1 MSVAQ
6 GEDVLLPLA
15 TEVAV
20 PLINMTVRGIGSVA
34 RPLVRDFSGWTYGAN
49 ITICFRLYFFK

>member
-1 MSVAQ
+1 
-6 GEDVLLPLA
+6 
-15 TEVAV
+15 